1 MKFQMEDWKHGNVR
15 ELKAKVD
22 AAKTVKQDKTIE
34 WEDIPET
41 AISIL
46 YEADAIPLPEL
57 PLPLPLYSSKDP
69 DYNDA
74 IIDKARE
81 LAKNKNLGAEEVDRL
96 LGQAG
101 RRIEANRKQ
110 RKKQKK

>member
-1 MKFQMEDWKHGNVR
+1 MKIQTEDWKLGNVR

-22 AAKTVKQDKTIE
+22 AAKTVKQDEPID

-46 YEADAIPLPEL
+46 YESDAISLPNL
-57 PLPLPLYSSKDP
+57 PLPLPLKSHKDY

-74 IIDKARE
+74 IIDKARN
-81 LAKNKNLGAEEVDRL
+81 LAENDEEVDRL
-96 LGQAG
+96 LGQG
-101 RRIEANRKQ
+101 GQRIEANRKQ
-110 RKKQKK
+110 RKKLKK